1 MFAELQRKLVFE
13 HLATYS
19 KQAFECGSLQDLIA
33 PTKAHLRAVAA
44 LVLNDF
50 AIEIRPKTPPQ
61 ELIELEESKDDR
73 PHFDLVEKISAK
85 GQAYID
91 AKKIVQMS
99 LEEEIET
106 LLAQKKVQE
115 QSLASF
121 GRHKP
126 KFEEMIMEV
135 VHGICEQVKLL
146 KDAVSRNDETSKSIA
161 DKITTIFV
169 EAQ

>member
-1 MFAELQRKLVFE
+1 
-13 HLATYS
+13 
-19 KQAFECGSLQDLIA
+19 LIA

-106 LLAQKKVQE
+106 LLAQKKV
-115 QSLASF
+115 
-121 GRHKP
+121 
-126 KFEEMIMEV
+126 
-135 VHGICEQVKLL
+135 
-146 KDAVSRNDETSKSIA
+146 
-161 DKITTIFV
+161 
-169 EAQ
+169 